1 MTQYVPETSDALPW
15 LVRRKP
21 LSLVPQPP
29 RSLADYQQRVQ
40 NGVKRLLV
48 SGKTICVKPCRE
60 PLYSIDIL
68 KDIGKSLYLLFRRQ
82 ASHLAR

>member
-1 MTQYVPETSDALPW
+1 MAG
-15 LVRRKP
+15 RRKP

-48 SGKTICVKPCRE
+48 LGKTIRIKPCRK
-60 PLYSIDIL
+60 PLYPGDIL
-68 KDIGKSLYLLFRRQ
+68 KDVGKSLYLLFRRQ
-82 ASHLAR
+82 ASHLSR